1 MKESDVAGNLGP
13 VKSMSAKVFMGS
25 VIVVLFVWLLF
36 LIAGRFNWIRGWAYI
51 GLLSCGQSVS
61 CLYVRRKDA
70 EVLRRRGKIGRG
82 TKTWDKF
89 VLGLFATAYLAEIVV
104 AAVDERYIWSTMSGW
119 FWPLGTI
126 MYIFYVFALTWA
138 MSVNTHFE
146 KTVRIQHDREHRVI
160 DSGPYRIVRHPG
172 YIGTI
177 IGFVFATPLLLG
189 SWWAFA
195 PAVVAAAILVV
206 RTVLEDRTLNK
217 ELSEY
222 EAYTQKVRYRL
233 MPGVW

>member
-1 MKESDVAGNLGP
+1 
-13 VKSMSAKVFMGS
+13 MSAKIVMGS
-25 VIVVLFVWLLF
+25 VIVVLFVGLLF
-36 LIAGRFNWIRGWAYI
+36 LIAGRFNWTRGWAYI

-70 EVLRRRGKIGRG
+70 EVLRRRGRIGRG

-104 AAVDERYIWSTMSGW
+104 AAVDERYTWSTMSGW
-119 FWPLGTI
+119 FWLLGTI
-126 MYIFYVFALTWA
+126 MYIFYLFMLTWA

-160 DSGPYRIVRHPG
+160 DSGPYRIIRHPG
-172 YIGTI
+172 YLGTI
-177 IGFVFATPLLLG
+177 LGFVLATPLLLG

-195 PAVVAAAILVV
+195 PAVAAAAFMVV
-206 RTVLEDRTLNK
+206 RTALEDRTLQR
-217 ELSEY
+217 ELEGY
-222 EAYTQKVRYRL
+222 KAYTQNVRCRL
-233 MPGVW
+233 LPGVW

>member
-1 MKESDVAGNLGP
+1 MKESDVAGNSGP
-13 VKSMSAKVFMGS
+13 VKSMSAKIVMGS
-25 VIVVLFVWLLF
+25 VIVVLFVGLLF
-36 LIAGRFNWIRGWAYI
+36 LIAGRFNWTRGWAYI

-70 EVLRRRGKIGRG
+70 EVLRRRGRIGRG

-104 AAVDERYIWSTMSGW
+104 AAVDERYTWSTMSGW
-119 FWPLGTI
+119 FWLLGTI
-126 MYIFYVFALTWA
+126 MYIFYVFMLTWA

-160 DSGPYRIVRHPG
+160 DSGPYRIIRHPG
-172 YIGTI
+172 YLGTI
-177 IGFVFATPLLLG
+177 LGFVLATPLLLG

-195 PAVVAAAILVV
+195 PAVAAAAFMVV
-206 RTVLEDRTLNK
+206 RTALEDRTLQR
-217 ELSEY
+217 ELEGY
-222 EAYTQKVRYRL
+222 KAYTQNVRCRL
-233 MPGVW
+233 LPGVW